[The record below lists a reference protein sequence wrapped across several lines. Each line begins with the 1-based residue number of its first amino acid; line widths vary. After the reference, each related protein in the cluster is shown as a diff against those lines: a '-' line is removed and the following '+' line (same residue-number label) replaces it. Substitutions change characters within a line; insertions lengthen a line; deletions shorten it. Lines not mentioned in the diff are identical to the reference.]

1 MNLYELFK
9 VSPSASHRE
18 IKKSYRR
25 LLSNDGL
32 SSVEFAEIDEAYATL
47 SDTQLRQLYDSELG
61 EENTASDLLE
71 PLPEDSQFLNP
82 FTLPAPPADT
92 IELVEPLAE
101 STNLLDESTVTE
113 LAAPNTEIH
122 LSSPGPRRAR
132 GGRSSTTN
140 SLRTIISCVAAALA
154 AGPIAILLLK
164 FVFDRDPLDLWE
176 VPPRP
181 VVVRQ
186 PINHRISRGPVP
198 TPSKQDT
205 GNSASSQRSDNESST
220 EPPRTELA
228 NPDQPGIPLPE
239 TEKPVQPGIPL
250 PETGKPVQPG
260 IPEYREKPS
269 QLGIPL
275 PEIDKPVEP
284 GRDARMPV
292 PTENELAG
300 PLFRLQRLFTDNYD
314 DAKDNVDPEIQ
325 SVALVELGKTLF
337 ENGKSVQVRD
347 PAGAIINEKRIE
359 RYAWYRVALKITVE
373 SGDNKQVVEIC
384 QALIADY
391 QIDDYELTNEITLS
405 RFENALAY
413 SDGRV
418 PKFLDQWK
426 RLFQNAMTNLRK
438 SIDARD
444 MPSADKQHDLMVRI
458 FKQLQP
464 TLYIDI
470 DDRKELNGVL
480 NQLFGE
486 CMDNSQDLSG
496 KQHFKMALA
505 VVDLARR
512 IAIAGGGEKEEAI
525 AEKHIVLYTHFQQ
538 LDRDYQA
545 AESNYKNNPDDPKI
559 NSALALYSILIL
571 NDWNNGLFFLAN
583 GHDTQ
588 LATIAE
594 IDNRA
599 IAAAKARNA
608 PVVYSEEIKLAEQWW
623 KLFNPKDRDINRKE
637 IILRR
642 TRFWHEQTLPDLSPL
657 QKLETEKILE
667 DLGNGLE

>member
-32 SSVEFAEIDEAYATL
+32 SNVEFAEIDEAYATL

-113 LAAPNTEIH
+113 PAAPNTEIH

-176 VPPRP
+176 VPPRR

-186 PINHRISRGPVP
+186 PIDPGNMRVP
-198 TPSKQDT
+198 PP
-205 GNSASSQRSDNESST
+205 ST
-220 EPPRTELA
+220 ELEKPT
-228 NPDQPGIPLPE
+228 QPAIPLPQ
-239 TEKPVQPGIPL
+239 TEKPTQPAIPL
-250 PETGKPVQPG
+250 PQTETVPKPDEN
-260 IPEYREKPS
+260 IPKRER
-269 QLGIPL
+269 
-275 PEIDKPVEP
+275 ET
-284 GRDARMPV
+284 RMPV
-292 PTENELAG
+292 PTDIELAG
-300 PLFRLQRLFTDNYD
+300 PLAGLEGIFLGDYKA
-314 DAKDNVDPEIQ
+314 AKANADSEAQ
-325 SVALVELGKTLF
+325 SVALVALAKKLF
-337 ENGKSVQVRD
+337 MNGKLVLIKD
-347 PAGAIINEKRIE
+347 AKGAIVNENRIE
-359 RYAWYRVALKITVE
+359 RYAWYQVALTITIE
-373 SGDNKQVVEIC
+373 SGDTDQVEQIC
-384 QALIADY
+384 EALSADY
-391 QIDDYELTNEITLS
+391 QIDDYELSNKITLAQ
-405 RFENALAY
+405 FENILARAE
-413 SDGRV
+413 GRT
-418 PKFLDQWK
+418 PQFLDAWK
-426 RLFQNAMTNLRK
+426 LLFQNALTNLRI
-438 SIDARD
+438 SIDAGNKI
-444 MPSADKQHDLMVRI
+444 AAA
-458 FKQLQP
+458 KQLDLTLRILKQLHP
-464 TLYIDI
+464 TLYPDPN
-470 DDRKELNGVL
+470 DRKKLNDVLTDLFAECISNSEGLLQNLHFELALDVL
-480 NQLFGE
+480 N
-486 CMDNSQDLSG
+486 
-496 KQHFKMALA
+496 
-505 VVDLARR
+505 LARS
-512 IAIAGGGEKEEAI
+512 IAIAGSGEQEKARVEMIIAQYAHFPQLAREYEA
-525 AEKHIVLYTHFQQ
+525 AKLN
-538 LDRDYQA
+538 L
-545 AESNYKNNPDDPKI
+545 KNSPDDPKI
-559 NSALALYSILIL
+559 NSALAIYTILIL
-571 NDWNNGLFFLAN
+571 GDWNNGLLFLAK
-583 GHDTQ
+583 GQDTI
-588 LATIAE
+588 LATIAK

-599 IAAAKARNA
+599 IAAARARNA

-657 QKLETEKILE
+657 KKLETEKILE
-667 DLGNGLE
+667 DLGDGLE